1 MTEMSP
7 IIPAEI
13 VPYSDAQAL
22 MPVNDIEQRLGRR
35 RRRAVILM
43 AVMLAALIAL
53 ATIIRIG
60 GAVIAP
66 GAIAVESKVKT
77 ISHPTGGVL
86 SAVKVRDG
94 DRVRAGDI
102 LLEFETNISGPG
114 AQFSNQSM
122 DQLLARQARLEAERS
137 GRNMLQLPAGLVD
150 RNEASTRDIVEQE
163 RRLLALR
170 RQERGG
176 NIALLNERIVQLR
189 QLIQSYR
196 VQISAAQAQVK
207 LIGPE
212 LDGLRALYARQ
223 LVTIGRL
230 NQLERQA
237 VDLNG
242 NIASLQANIA
252 QTEARIS
259 ETREQILN
267 VDQAIRSEAGT
278 ELAQVMATI
287 SDQKIRIAE
296 ADDRFAKAVVKAPVA
311 GIVDKLAFSTLGSVI
326 PSGTPIAQIV
336 PDSDILVVEAS
347 VSPADIDQLK
357 TGQRARVMFST
368 LNQNVTPELSGTLTF
383 LSAESANDGNGGPP
397 YFRIR
402 VTLDRSSTN
411 SDLYSQI
418 RAGTPA
424 EVFLQTGDRSL
435 LSYLFKPLLD
445 QITRSFRQ

>member
-1 MTEMSP
+1 MTELLPMP
-7 IIPAEI
+7 PAEI
-13 VPYSDAQAL
+13 SQQVPAELNPIVVELDA
-22 MPVNDIEQRLGRR
+22 RLAKR
-35 RRRAVILM
+35 RRRAFVLIG
-43 AVMLAALIAL
+43 VMLLTLLAL
-53 ATIIRIG
+53 ATVVRIG
-60 GAVIAP
+60 GAVLAP

-77 ISHPTGGVL
+77 IMHPAGGVL
-86 SAVKVRDG
+86 RSVKIRDG

-102 LLEFETNISGPG
+102 LMEFETNISGPN
-114 AQFSNQSM
+114 AQYSNQSL
-122 DQLLARQARLEAERS
+122 DQLLARQARLEAERA
-137 GRNMLQLPAGLVD
+137 GRGTMQLPAGLID
-150 RNEASTRDIVEQE
+150 RGDVSARNIIDQE

-176 NIALLNERIVQLR
+176 NIALLNERISQLR

-212 LDGLRALYARQ
+212 LDGLRTLFARQ

-237 VDLNG
+237 VELNG

-267 VDQAIRSEAGT
+267 VDQSIRSDAGT
-278 ELAQVMATI
+278 ELAQVLAAI
-287 SDQKIRIAE
+287 SDQQIRIAE
-296 ADDRFAKAVVKAPVA
+296 ADDRLAKAVVKAPVA
-311 GIVDKLAFSTLGSVI
+311 GIIDKLAFSTLGSVI
-326 PSGTPIAQIV
+326 PSSTPIAQIV
-336 PDSDILVVEAS
+336 PDADILVVEAN

-357 TGQRARVMFST
+357 TGQRARVMFPT
-368 LNQNVTPELSGTLTF
+368 LNQNITPQLTGILTF
-383 LSAESANDGNGGPP
+383 LSAESANDGNGGPSF
-397 YFRIR
+397 FRIR
-402 VTLDRSSTN
+402 IALDRSSI
-411 SDLYSQI
+411 SSQLYSQL

-424 EVFLQTGDRSL
+424 EVFLETGDRSL

-445 QITRSFRQ
+445 QITRAFRQ

>member
-1 MTEMSP
+1 MTELLP
-7 IIPAEI
+7 VTTAEILPQTPAELDSI
-13 VPYSDAQAL
+13 VVELDA
-22 MPVNDIEQRLGRR
+22 RLAKR
-35 RRRAVILM
+35 RRRAFVLIG
-43 AVMLAALIAL
+43 VMLLTLLAL
-53 ATIIRIG
+53 ATVVRIG
-60 GAVIAP
+60 GAVLAP

-77 ISHPTGGVL
+77 IMHPAGGVL
-86 SAVKVRDG
+86 RSVKIRDG

-102 LLEFETNISGPG
+102 LMEFETNISGPN
-114 AQFSNQSM
+114 AQYSNQSL

-137 GRNMLQLPAGLVD
+137 GRGTLQLPAGLINRADVSA
-150 RNEASTRDIVEQE
+150 RNIIDQE

-176 NIALLNERIVQLR
+176 NIALLNERISQLR

-212 LDGLRALYARQ
+212 LDGLRTLFARQ

-237 VDLNG
+237 VELNG

-267 VDQAIRSEAGT
+267 VDQSIRSEAGT
-278 ELAQVMATI
+278 ELAQVLAAI
-287 SDQKIRIAE
+287 SDQQIRIAE
-296 ADDRFAKAVVKAPVA
+296 ADDRLAKAVVKAPVA
-311 GIVDKLAFSTLGSVI
+311 GIIDKLAFSTLGSVI
-326 PSGTPIAQIV
+326 PSSTPIAQIV
-336 PDSDILVVEAS
+336 PDADILVVEAN

-357 TGQRARVMFST
+357 TGQRARVMFPT
-368 LNQNVTPELSGTLTF
+368 LNQNITPQLTGILTF
-383 LSAESANDGNGGPP
+383 LSAESANDGNGGPSF
-397 YFRIR
+397 FRIR
-402 VTLDRSSTN
+402 ITLDRSSIG
-411 SDLYSQI
+411 SQLYSQL

-424 EVFLQTGDRSL
+424 EVFLETGDRSL

-445 QITRSFRQ
+445 QINRAFRQ